1 MSDKVS
7 CKILVYAL
15 MLFLVLGIPVFTG
28 KSDFVYGAEN
38 IHVKIEQTG
47 GYFAV
52 QDDKNV
58 ALKVRVT
65 NNSDDKIVFSPKTN
79 LSQTDGNLTEPKP
92 NSGTISLEPSQSTE
106 LVFSIDV
113 KRYASVGSHTI
124 TVLLVDEG
132 SNKGDILRSKN
143 VSISISQK
151 TTTPPAKYEGN
162 YMAAADLVHAI
173 RPQSSI
179 VAGIDNEL
187 VLTFTNKGNTVMKD
201 TKVTL
206 SLPDGIFINNSS
218 STLSVGYMNVGT
230 TKTVVFPLTADTNL
244 DSKNYPINIRID
256 FFDKTNS
263 PNSIEQ
269 TLYIPV
275 QSGGSASIKDLAI
288 TNISIP
294 EQVNK
299 GENFTLTFQVTN
311 NGTHDTGELRIYTE
325 ANDGL
330 VNRTKNI
337 FIEQSIKKGESK
349 SYSVSYFSLDDA
361 ISKNYPIKI
370 AVEPSSQSGD
380 QVVQYTGVFIDDG
393 GMQSVNT
400 PQLMVSDYSFGGS
413 FVQAGDEF
421 RLNIGL
427 TNTSSSHNLQNI
439 KVTLDSVDG
448 TFIPVRSSNSF
459 FIDSIEKNGYKEHG
473 LFLSVKPDAEQKTT
487 SVNINMTYEDRSGNT
502 YNATDVI
509 SIPVMQETRLVV
521 DDIIAPPELYAG
533 MQNGVNVEFYNMGKT
548 TLNNLRVSAEGDF
561 DTMESTS
568 YYVGNMESG
577 RSDSYNFS
585 FIPRGAGQMEGKLVF
600 RYEDASG
607 NEQLLEK
614 EFSFE
619 IMDMPVWNDDFMPI
633 EEFDEGQS
641 SVPWYVILII
651 IVVVAV
657 GVIVFLKKRRKK
669 KMDLEMDLN
678 E

>member
-15 MLFLVLGIPVFTG
+15 ILFLVLGIPVFTG

-151 TTTPPAKYEGN
+151 TTTPPAEYEGN

>member
-151 TTTPPAKYEGN
+151 TTTPPAEYEGN

>member
-1 MSDKVS
+1 MSNKIS
-7 CKILVYAL
+7 HKILVYAL
-15 MLFLVLGIPVFTG
+15 IMILVLGIPV
-28 KSDFVYGAEN
+28 SVYGAEN
-38 IHVKIEQTG
+38 INVKIEQTG

-65 NNSDDKIVFSPKTN
+65 NNSAEKIVFSPKTS
-79 LSQTDGNLTEPKP
+79 LSQSDGELTEPTP
-92 NSGTISLEPSQSTE
+92 NSAIISLEPGQSTE

-124 TVLLVDEG
+124 RVLLIDEG
-132 SNKGDILRSKN
+132 ENKGDILRSKD

-151 TTTPPAKYEGN
+151 TTTPPAEYEGN
-162 YMAAADLVHAI
+162 YMAAADLVHTI
-173 RPQSSI
+173 RPQGAV

-187 VLTFTNKGNTVMKD
+187 VLTFTNKGNTIMKD

-206 SLPDGIFINNSS
+206 SLPDGIYINNSS
-218 STLSVGYMNVGT
+218 GTLSVGYMTVGT
-230 TKTVVFPLTADTNL
+230 TKTVVFPLTADTNI
-244 DSKNYPINIRID
+244 DSKSYPISVRID
-256 FFDKTNS
+256 FFDKSNS

-275 QSGGSASIKDLAI
+275 QSGGKASLKDLAI
-288 TNISIP
+288 VNINVP
-294 EQVNK
+294 EQVK
-299 GENFTLTFQVTN
+299 QGEDFTLSFQVKN
-311 NGTHDTGELRIYTE
+311 NGTHDSGQLRIYTE

-337 FIEQSIKKGESK
+337 FIEQGIKKGESK
-349 SYSVSYFSLDDA
+349 SYSITYFSLDDA
-361 ISKNYPIKI
+361 ASKHYPIKI
-370 AVEPSSQSGD
+370 AVEPASQNGD
-380 QVVQYTGVFIDDG
+380 SVVQYTGVFIDG
-393 GMQSVNT
+393 GGSQSVKT

-427 TNTSSSHNLQNI
+427 TNTSSSHDLQNI
-439 KVTLDSVDG
+439 KVTLDSADG

-459 FIDSIEKNGYKEHG
+459 FIDRIDKNGYKEHS
-473 LFLSVKPDAEQKTT
+473 LSLSVKPDAEQKTT
-487 SVNINMTYEDRSGNT
+487 SVNINMMYEDSFGNT

-521 DDIIAPPELYAG
+521 DDVIAPPELCAG

-548 TLNNLRVSAEGDF
+548 TLNNLRISAEGDF
-561 DTMESTS
+561 DTMESTI
-568 YYVGNMESG
+568 YYVGNMEPG

-585 FIPRGAGQMEGKLVF
+585 FIPRNAGHMAGKLIF
-600 RYEDASG
+600 TYEDASG
-607 NEQLLEK
+607 DEQVLEK

-619 IMDMPVWNDDFMPI
+619 IMDMPVWNEDFMPVD
-633 EEFDEGQS
+633 EFDEGQS
-641 SVPWYVILII
+641 SIPWYVILII
-651 IVVVAV
+651 VVVVIVA
-657 GVIVFLKKRRKK
+657 VIVFLKKRRKK
-669 KMDLEMDLN
+669 KMDLEMDI